1 MRMDCKYASSKS
13 MTDTEISRVESTR
26 GIGDAELADVRR
38 QAVDAPFGGATGK
51 GPREGLRS

>member
-1 MRMDCKYASSKS
+1 

-38 QAVDAPFGGATGK
+38 QAVDAPFGGPTGK